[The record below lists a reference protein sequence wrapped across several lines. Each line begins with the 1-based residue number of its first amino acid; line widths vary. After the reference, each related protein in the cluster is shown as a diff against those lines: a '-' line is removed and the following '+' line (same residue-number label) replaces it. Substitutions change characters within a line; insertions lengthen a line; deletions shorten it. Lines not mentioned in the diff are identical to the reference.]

1 MKKNLPLILVWIGQI
16 VSLFGSG
23 LTGFALGVWL
33 YQRTGSASN
42 FALVALCSAL
52 PQLIVSPLAG
62 VLVDR
67 YNRRLL
73 MALADSGAALCT
85 LAIAGLFWTSHMQV
99 WHIFLITA
107 LSSTCGALQTPAYS
121 ALVATLISKQQ
132 LTRAN
137 GMIQLGQGLAEILAP
152 ATAGILVLWLGVPGV
167 VMIDLLTYIV
177 GISTLL
183 LIPIPG
189 LPPVFARVMRGEVN
203 SNERDAIG
211 HSTSF
216 PIDSAPASRPGFWQE
231 AQAGWRF
238 LRADRA
244 LMSLLSFQTL
254 FSFLW
259 NLFGVLVTPMVLG
272 FASAGGLGVT
282 LTVAGSGM
290 LAGSLIISVWGGPK
304 RRLRGLLIFEFT
316 SALAFVLMGLRPSLV
331 LVGAAAFIAHATLAF
346 VSSLNESLWQA
357 QTPAEMRGRV
367 FAFKQAVVKGGVL
380 LAYLFAGALADRVLN
395 PLLLPGGPLAE
406 PLGPLFGI
414 GPGRG
419 IALLFVFIGVFKAW
433 SAVRLAASPEASVV
447 REEMVVA

>member
-1 MKKNLPLILVWIGQI
+1 MKKNFPLISVWIGQI

-52 PQLIVSPLAG
+52 PQLIVSPLTG

-85 LAIAGLFWTSHMQV
+85 LAIAALFWTDHMQV
-99 WHIFLITA
+99 GYIFLITV
-107 LSSTCGALQTPAYS
+107 LSSACGALQAPAYS
-121 ALVATLISKQQ
+121 ALVATLIPKQQ

-137 GMIQLGQGLAEILAP
+137 GMIQLGQGLAQILAP
-152 ATAGILVLWLGVPGV
+152 ATAGILVLWLGVAGV
-167 VMIDLLTYIV
+167 VMIDLVTYVV

-183 LIPIPG
+183 LVPIPG
-189 LPPVFARVMRGEVN
+189 LPPIYAWEVRGEAN
-203 SNERDAIG
+203 STSHDAVG
-211 HSTSF
+211 HST
-216 PIDSAPASRPGFWQE
+216 PLPTDSASAPRLGFWQE
-231 AQAGWRF
+231 VQEGWRF

-259 NLFGVLVTPMVLG
+259 NLFGVLVAPMVLG
-272 FASAGGLGVT
+272 FTSAGGLGVT

-290 LAGSLIISVWGGPK
+290 LAGSLVISVWGGPK
-304 RRLRGLLIFEFT
+304 RRLRGLLIFEFV

-331 LVGAAAFIAHATLAF
+331 LVAAAAFIAHATLAF
-346 VSSLNESLWQA
+346 VSSLNDRYGKPRRLLRCEGGCLHSNRRWLREGCCSPIWL
-357 QTPAEMRGRV
+357 PARWLTGCSTRCCCR
-367 FAFKQAVVKGGVL
+367 AVRWRTHSVRSSGL
-380 LAYLFAGALADRVLN
+380 ALAVESRCCSCS
-395 PLLLPGGPLAE
+395 
-406 PLGPLFGI
+406 LGWSR
-414 GPGRG
+414 PGRQCVWPHRQRQG
-419 IALLFVFIGVFKAW
+419 
-433 SAVRLAASPEASVV
+433 
-447 REEMVVA
+447 